1 MYIWVYT
8 YIWTYR
14 YTYMGIQTHA
24 YSDFVGMCING
35 PKTSSLF

>member
-8 YIWTYR
+8 YICKYR
-14 YTYMGIQTHA
+14 YANMGIHTHT
-24 YSDFVGMCING
+24 YNDFVGMCING